1 MPKAALI
8 ANSRSAWC
16 CFSAEM
22 PYNAM
27 YGMPERLR
35 DCVEKCGEFINYEN
49 MNQSLFV
56 FLLLHAIEGAINFG
70 TPCMVAP
77 ARLLTLHRHPEID
90 VIR

>member
-1 MPKAALI
+1 MNPATSKVTLI

-22 PYNAM
+22 LDNAM
-27 YGMPERLR
+27 CGMPERMR
-35 DCVEKCGEFINYEN
+35 AYVEKCGELIGNET

-70 TPCMVAP
+70 TPCSKVGILA
-77 ARLLTLHRHPEID
+77 
-90 VIR
+90 VFWSF